1 MKLKLKE
8 LKPMIMYSLKVQA
21 DKSIEDQSNKN
32 IRFKLGDIFWLPA
45 TYSLGRRVWSYTHN
59 TLHEYLK

>member
-21 DKSIEDQSNKN
+21 DKSIKDQADRN
-32 IRFKLGDIFWLPA
+32 IRFKLDDMCWISV